1 AAYSS
6 AIEVVK
12 YGAEVA
18 NIECDTVGGTCVNLG
33 GVLSKTLQRTGEI
46 NHLVKSIQFIEF
58 NPKVLVDD
66 LTSLIEQKNELVTDL
81 RNSKYVDLI
90 DEYGFELIKGEAK
103 FVDEK
108 TVEVNGMRLSAK
120 RFLIATGASPAVPNI
135 PGLDEVDYLT
145 STTLLE

>member
-1 AAYSS
+1 MRKHWLCSFKDLAAIWRNQSS
-6 AIEVVK
+6 GKKYPFIGLNTSAGVV
-12 YGAEVA
+12 
-18 NIECDTVGGTCVNLG
+18 
-33 GVLSKTLQRTGEI
+33 
-46 NHLVKSIQFIEF
+46 
-58 NPKVLVDD
+58 D
-66 LTSLIEQKNELVTDL
+66 LASLIEQKNELVTDL

-145 STTLLE
+145 STTLLELKAIP

>member
-1 AAYSS
+1 IS
-6 AIEVVK
+6 AMV
-12 YGAEVA
+12 
-18 NIECDTVGGTCVNLG
+18 DRHTVGGTRVHSSA
-33 GVLSKTLQRTGEI
+33 VPSKTLLRSGES
-46 NHLVKSIQFIEF
+46 NHLAKNNPFIGL
-58 NPKVLVDD
+58 NTSAGVVD
-66 LTSLIEQKNELVTDL
+66 LASLIEQKNELVPDL

-145 STTLLE
+145 STTL